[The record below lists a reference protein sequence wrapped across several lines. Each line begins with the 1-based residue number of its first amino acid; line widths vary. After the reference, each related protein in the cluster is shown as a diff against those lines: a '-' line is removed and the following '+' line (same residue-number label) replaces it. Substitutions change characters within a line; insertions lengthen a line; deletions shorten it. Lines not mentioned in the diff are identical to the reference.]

1 VRACF
6 VGSVALLVCTAG
18 LAQSAE
24 NEQDKPAVAPTGEQ
38 ISGYLEAG
46 RNLLMKG
53 LPAEAIR
60 QYFDPVILKFSQANQ
75 DPDVQVYA
83 AHSMQETLMY
93 TAMAAAT
100 GKDKSGGKSKSIV
113 VDGTWTDALEM
124 KAYAL
129 AELGRID
136 EAKNVLLQAIALSP
150 EYPTPWIELGSDYQT
165 EKNWPAAMDAYQHGE
180 DAADLL
186 DDGALKTEKLT
197 RALRGKAFVL
207 TELGRLDESEALY
220 KRCLSMNPDDGMA
233 RHELDYIA
241 HLREN
246 QAQKPADNSR

>member
-1 VRACF
+1 
-6 VGSVALLVCTAG
+6 
-18 LAQSAE
+18 
-24 NEQDKPAVAPTGEQ
+24 
-38 ISGYLEAG
+38 
-46 RNLLMKG
+46 MKS

-60 QYFDPVILKFSQANQ
+60 QYFDPVIQKFSQSNQ
-75 DPDVQVYA
+75 HPDVQVYA

-93 TAMAAAT
+93 TAMAAVA
-100 GKDKSGGKSKSIV
+100 GKDKSTGKTKSIV

-129 AELGRID
+129 TELGRMD
-136 EAKNVLLQAIALSP
+136 EAKIVLQQAIALSP

-180 DAADLL
+180 DAANFL
-186 DDGALKTEKLT
+186 DDGDFKTEKLT

-233 RHELDYIA
+233 RHELDYIE
-241 HLREN
+241 HMRKD
-246 QAQKPADNSR
+246 QAQKTADTSR